1 MTTNNNPLAIRPR
14 GFAFG
19 PSDPNRLRVVEALT
33 LDCQSVSA
41 IIEATELS
49 QPLVSYH
56 LRILSEHGLARA
68 ERRGAYTFY

>member
-1 MTTNNNPLAIRPR
+1 MDILLETVADLLKTL
-14 GFAFG
+14 
-19 PSDPNRLRVVEALT
+19 SDPNRLRVVEALT

>member
-1 MTTNNNPLAIRPR
+1 MEIPLEAVADL
-14 GFAFG
+14 FKTL
-19 PSDPNRLRVVEALT
+19 SDSNRLRVVEALT

>member
-1 MTTNNNPLAIRPR
+1 MDISLETAADLFKTL
-14 GFAFG
+14 
-19 PSDPNRLRVVEALT
+19 SDPNRLRVVEALT

-68 ERRGAYTFY
+68 ERRGAYTYY

>member
-1 MTTNNNPLAIRPR
+1 MDILLETVADLLKTL
-14 GFAFG
+14 
-19 PSDPNRLRVVEALT
+19 SDPSRLRVVEALT

>member
-1 MTTNNNPLAIRPR
+1 MDIPLETVADL
-14 GFAFG
+14 FKTL
-19 PSDPNRLRVVEALT
+19 SDPNRLRVVEALT

-41 IIEATELS
+41 LIEATELS

>member
-1 MTTNNNPLAIRPR
+1 MNIPLEAVADL
-14 GFAFG
+14 FKTL
-19 PSDPNRLRVVEALT
+19 SDSNRLRVVEALT
-33 LDCQSVSA
+33 LDCQSVST

>member
-1 MTTNNNPLAIRPR
+1 MDIPLEAAADL
-14 GFAFG
+14 FKTL
-19 PSDPNRLRVVEALT
+19 SDPNRLRVVEALT

>member
-1 MTTNNNPLAIRPR
+1 MVYMDIPLETAADL
-14 GFAFG
+14 FKTL
-19 PSDPNRLRVVEALT
+19 SDPNRLRVVEALT

>member
-1 MTTNNNPLAIRPR
+1 MDISLETAADLFKTL
-14 GFAFG
+14 
-19 PSDPNRLRVVEALT
+19 SDPNRLRVVEALT

>member
-1 MTTNNNPLAIRPR
+1 MDILLETVADLLKTL
-14 GFAFG
+14 
-19 PSDPNRLRVVEALT
+19 SDPSRLRVVEALT

-68 ERRGAYTFY
+68 ERRGAYTYY

>member
-1 MTTNNNPLAIRPR
+1 MDIPLETVADL
-14 GFAFG
+14 FKTL
-19 PSDPNRLRVVEALT
+19 SDPNRLRVVEALT